1 MPNESKYE
9 PIPEQKSLVGRVLG
23 FCIYNKLIVGL
34 VTLFLVTWGIHVA
47 PFDWE
52 CKSFPRNPV
61 AVDAIPD
68 IGENQQIVFTEWPGR
83 SPGDVEDQVTYPLT
97 TALLGIPGIRT
108 IRSTSMFGFSS
119 IYIIFEEFSF
129 AERLIEGRD
138 FYWTRSRVL
147 EKLSSLPAGT
157 LPEGVQPTL
166 GPDATA
172 LGQIFWYTLE
182 GRDPNGNVTGGWD
195 LEELRTVQDW
205 QVRQTLRS
213 ASGVSEVASVGGF
226 VREYQVD
233 VDPDAMRAY
242 KVGIDEVFEAVR
254 RSNIDVGAQTI
265 ELNRV
270 EYLIRGLGFV
280 KSVEDIENSVIKTN
294 ENVPIL
300 VRHVAKVSL
309 GPEPRRGALDKQGA
323 EAVGGVVVARYA
335 SNPLDVIKSVKR
347 TIAELGPALPAKAVI
362 TDPAIPAQQIGDFAR
377 QQGFDAYERA
387 VLNQSAWLEYLRRTP
402 QGQWPTW
409 VTRSQVSVV
418 PFYDRTGLIYETL
431 GTLNDAVYQE
441 ILVTA
446 IVIIIMV
453 MHLRSSIMISAVM
466 PLAVLGCFI
475 VMKAFSVDA
484 NVVSLAGIAIAV
496 GTIVDMGIVISENI
510 LRHLEEDPPD
520 MSRAEVIHRA
530 ASEVGGAVLS
540 AVAST
545 IISFLPVF
553 FMTGPEGKLFRPLA
567 FTKTFALFASIVVA
581 LTIIP
586 PAAHLLFF
594 PRKIGGKSGR
604 VVVYVSLIVA
614 ALVVGR
620 MLSWLVA
627 AALIGFAV
635 YQLSKSVL
643 PRRMNDMAP
652 YAANVVVLAVV
663 GLLLTMDWE
672 PLGPQKGLVR
682 NLLFV
687 GGLIGILMAF
697 ILLFER
703 FYPHILRWCLNH
715 KLAFLSIPATL
726 LVLGA
731 MIWLGFDRV
740 FAFVPQGLRAN
751 RLWAVAKHTFPGLGK
766 EFMPP
771 LDEGSFLYMPT
782 TMPHASI
789 GEALDVVQKQDIAI
803 GSIPEVESV
812 VGKIG
817 RVESALDP
825 APIGMIETVI
835 NYKNEYVVDQDGR
848 RLTFRYDRVMGEY
861 PRDANGR
868 LIPDPHG
875 RPYRQWRSHVQ
886 SPDDIWR
893 EIATAAEI
901 PGTTSAPKLQPIAAR
916 VVMLQSGMR
925 AAMGV
930 KIKGPD
936 LATIEAVGLEIER
949 MLKEVPSI
957 DPATVVADR
966 IVGKPYLEIVPD
978 RQALARYGVPIQQ
991 FQDVLEVAVGGIK
1004 GTTIVEGRRR
1014 FPVRVRYQRELR
1026 DNIEALERVL
1036 VPSLDGV
1043 QIPLVQL
1050 AQIQYV
1056 RGPEMIKSEDTSLVG
1071 YVLFDKVA
1079 GVAEVDVVEAAGRL
1093 IQGKE
1098 ARGEFIRPV
1107 GVTITFAGSYENQ
1120 LHANKT
1126 LRLLVP
1132 LSLFTIFLVLYMQFR
1147 SVPLTLLVF
1156 VGVMVAWSGAFL
1168 LIWLYGRDWFL
1179 DFSIFGT
1186 NLRGLFRIHPIN
1198 LSVAVWVG
1206 FLALFGIADDDGVVM
1221 GTYLKQAFERHKPQT
1236 VAEIREATVQAGKR
1250 RVRAALMT
1258 TATTILALIPVLGS
1272 SGRGSDIM
1280 VPMAIPSFG
1289 GMTIEILT
1297 MLIVPV
1303 LYCALQ
1309 EAKASGTARQQMGRA
1324 MQRPAD
1330 GQGIGTIGATGLEP
1344 ATS

>member
-1 MPNESKYE
+1 MPHESKYE
-9 PIPEQKSLVGRVLG
+9 LIPEQKSLVGRILG

-34 VTLFLVTWGIHVA
+34 IALMLVGWGIYTA

-52 CKSFPRNPV
+52 FESFPRNPV

-83 SPGDVEDQVTYPLT
+83 SPGDVEDQITYPLT
-97 TALLGIPGIRT
+97 TALLGIPDIKT

-119 IYIIFEEFSF
+119 IYIIFDEFSF
-129 AERLIEGRD
+129 FERLVQGKD

-182 GRDPNGNVTGGWD
+182 GRDPKGNVTGGWD
-195 LEELRTVQDW
+195 LEELRTIQDW
-205 QVRQTLRS
+205 QVRLALRS

-226 VREYQVD
+226 VREYQID

-242 KVGIDEVFEAVR
+242 KVGIDEVFEAVE

-280 KSVEDIENSVIKTN
+280 KSVEDIENSVVKTN
-294 ENVPIL
+294 ENVPVL
-300 VRHVAKVSL
+300 VKHIAKVTL

-323 EAVGGVVVARYA
+323 EAVGGVVVARYGA
-335 SNPLDVIKSVKR
+335 NPLAVIKDVKR
-347 TIAELGPALPAKAVI
+347 TIAELAPSLPAKAII
-362 TDPAIPAQQIGDFAR
+362 TNPAVTPEQIHAFAQQH
-377 QQGFDAYERA
+377 GFEPREGAG
-387 VLNQSAWLEYLRRTP
+387 LNQPAWLEYLRRTP
-402 QGQWPTW
+402 PEQWPAW
-409 VTRSQVSVV
+409 LTRSQVSIV

-431 GTLNDAVYQE
+431 GTLNDALYQE

-453 MHLRSSIMISAVM
+453 MHLRSSVMISAVM

-475 VMKAFSVDA
+475 AMKAFSVDA
-484 NVVSLAGIAIAV
+484 NIVSLAGIAIAV

-510 LRHLEEDPPD
+510 LKHLDEDPPD
-520 MSRAEVIHRA
+520 MPRAQVIHRA
-530 ASEVGGAVLS
+530 AAEVGSAVLS

-545 IISFLPVF
+545 IISFIPVF
-553 FMTGPEGKLFRPLA
+553 FMTGAEGKLFKPLA

-594 PRKIGGKSGR
+594 PRPVKGR
-604 VVVYVSLIVA
+604 SSRAILYASLIAA
-614 ALVVGR
+614 ALAVGW
-620 MLSWLVA
+620 MFSWLVA
-627 AALIGFAV
+627 SVIIVFAL
-635 YQLSKSVL
+635 YQLFRSVL
-643 PRRMNDMAP
+643 PQRVNRLAP
-652 YAANVVVLAVV
+652 YAANVVVLLLV
-663 GLLLTMDWE
+663 GLLLTLDWE

-682 NLLFV
+682 NLVFV
-687 GGLIGILMAF
+687 GGLIGVLMML

-715 KLAFLSIPATL
+715 KIAFLSIPATL

-731 MIWLGFDRV
+731 TIWLGFERV
-740 FAFVPQGLRAN
+740 FSFVPQGLRDN
-751 RLWAVAKHTFPGLGK
+751 RAWVSARHTFPGLGK

-789 GEALDVVQKQDIAI
+789 GEALDVLQKQDIAI
-803 GSIPEVESV
+803 GSIPEIDSV

-835 NYKNEYVVDQDGR
+835 NYKSEYIVDEAGR
-848 RLTFRYDRVMGEY
+848 RITFRYDPATGRY
-861 PRDANGR
+861 PRDADGR
-868 LIPDPHG
+868 LIPDPLG
-875 RPYRQWRSHVQ
+875 RPYRQWRDHIRT
-886 SPDDIWR
+886 PDDIWQ
-893 EIATAAEI
+893 EIVQAADI
-901 PGTTSAPKLQPIAAR
+901 PGTTSAPQLQPIAAR

-936 LATIEAVGLEIER
+936 LETIERTGLEIER

-957 DPATVVADR
+957 DPATVIADR

-978 RQALARYGVPIQQ
+978 RKALARYGVPIQR

-1004 GTTIVEGRRR
+1004 VTTTVEGRQR

-1026 DNIEALERVL
+1026 DSIEALERVL
-1036 VPSLDGV
+1036 IPSPDGV
-1043 QIPLVQL
+1043 QIPLIQV

-1056 RGPEMIKSEDTSLVG
+1056 RGPEMIKSEDTALVG
-1071 YVLFDKVA
+1071 YVLFDKIE
-1079 GVAEVDVVEAAGRL
+1079 GVAEVDVVEAADRL
-1093 IQGKE
+1093 IREKE
-1098 ARGEFIRPV
+1098 ATGQFERPA
-1107 GVTITFAGSYENQ
+1107 GVTIAFAGTYENQ
-1120 LHANKT
+1120 LRASRT
-1126 LRLLVP
+1126 LRVLVP
-1132 LSLFTIFLVLYMQFR
+1132 LSLFTIFLILYLQFR
-1147 SVPLTLLVF
+1147 SVALTLLVF

-1179 DFSIFGT
+1179 NFSIFGT
-1186 NLRGLFRIHPIN
+1186 NLRELFQVHPIN

-1221 GTYLKQAFERHKPQT
+1221 GTYLQQSFDRTRPHT
-1236 VAEIREATVQAGKR
+1236 VAEIREATVRAGKR

-1258 TATTILALIPVLGS
+1258 TATTILALIPVFTS
-1272 SGRGSDIM
+1272 TGRGSDIM

-1303 LYCALQ
+1303 LYCWIQ
-1309 EAKASGTARQQMGRA
+1309 ERRLSRA
-1324 MQRPAD
+1324 ERS
-1330 GQGIGTIGATGLEP
+1330 GATAG
-1344 ATS
+1344 S

>member
-1 MPNESKYE
+1 MPPENENESGYE
-9 PIPEQKSLVGRVLG
+9 LIPEQKSLVGRILG

-34 VTLFLVTWGIHVA
+34 VTLGLVVWGIYVA
-47 PFDWE
+47 PFDWDYE
-52 CKSFPRNPV
+52 GFARSPV

-68 IGENQQIVFTEWPGR
+68 IGENQQIVFAEWPGR
-83 SPGDVEDQVTYPLT
+83 SPGDVEDQITYPLT
-97 TALLGIPGIRT
+97 TALLGIPDIKT

-119 IYIIFEEFSF
+119 IYIIFEEFSSY
-129 AERLIEGRD
+129 EKLVQGKD

-157 LPEGVQPTL
+157 LPEGVQPAL

-182 GRDPNGNVTGGWD
+182 GRDPSGNVAGGWD
-195 LEELRTVQDW
+195 LEELRSIQDW
-205 QVRQTLRS
+205 QVKLVLRS

-242 KVGIDEVFEAVR
+242 QVGIDEVFEAVR
-254 RSNIDVGAQTI
+254 RSNLDVGAQTI

-270 EYLIRGLGFV
+270 EYLIRGLGSV
-280 KSVEDIENSVIKTN
+280 KSVEDIENSVVKTN
-294 ENVPIL
+294 DNVPIL
-300 VRHVAKVSL
+300 VRHVARVAL

-323 EAVGGVVVARYA
+323 EAVGGVVVARYGA
-335 SNPLDVIKSVKR
+335 NPLAVIKGVKEK
-347 TIAELGPALPAKAVI
+347 IDELAPALPEKTLADGTVSK
-362 TDPAIPAQQIGDFAR
+362 
-377 QQGFDAYERA
+377 
-387 VLNQSAWLEYLRRTP
+387 
-402 QGQWPTW
+402 
-409 VTRSQVSVV
+409 VTIV

-431 GTLNDAVYQE
+431 GTLNDALYQE
-441 ILVTA
+441 ILTTA

-475 VMKAFSVDA
+475 AMKVFSVDA
-484 NVVSLAGIAIAV
+484 NVVSLAGIAIAI
-496 GTIVDMGIVISENI
+496 GTVVDMGIVISENI
-510 LRHLEEDPPD
+510 LKHIEEDPPG
-520 MSRAEVIHRA
+520 MPAAQVIHRA
-530 ASEVGGAVLS
+530 ASEVGSAVLS

-545 IISFLPVF
+545 IISFIPVF
-553 FMTGPEGKLFRPLA
+553 FMTGPEGRLFRPLA

-594 PRKIGGKSGR
+594 PRKVSGKYLR
-604 VVVYVSLIVA
+604 AALYVSLIGA

-620 MLSWLVA
+620 TFSWLVA
-627 AALIGFAV
+627 AAIIGFAA
-635 YQLSKSVL
+635 YQLFRRGL
-643 PRRMNDMAP
+643 PQSLNTVAP
-652 YAANVVVLAVV
+652 YVANGIVLLSV

-703 FYPHILRWCLNH
+703 FYPRILRWCLNH
-715 KLAFLSIPATL
+715 KMAFLAIPMTL

-731 MIWLGFDRV
+731 TIWLGFERV
-740 FAFVPQGLRAN
+740 FAFVPQGLRN
-751 RLWAVAKHTFPGLGK
+751 SRLWVSVRHAFPGLGK

-835 NYKNEYVVDQDGR
+835 NYKSEYIVDEAGR
-848 RLTFRYDRVMGEY
+848 RISFRYDPRTGEY
-861 PRDANGR
+861 PRDADGR
-868 LIPDPHG
+868 LIPDRRG
-875 RPYRQWRSHVQ
+875 RPFRQWRDHIE
-886 SPDDIWR
+886 SPDDIWQ
-893 EIATAAEI
+893 EIVGAAEI

-916 VVMLQSGMR
+916 LVMLQSGMR

-936 LATIEAVGLEIER
+936 LETIEAAGREIER
-949 MLKEVPSI
+949 MLREIPGV
-957 DPATVVADR
+957 DPATVIADR

-978 RQALARYGVPIQQ
+978 RQALARFGVPIRQ
-991 FQDVLEVAVGGIK
+991 FQDVLQVGVGGIQA
-1004 GTTIVEGRRR
+1004 TDTVEGRRR
-1014 FPVRVRYQRELR
+1014 FPVRVRYLRELR
-1026 DNIEALERVL
+1026 DSIEALERIL
-1036 VPSLDGV
+1036 VPSTDGA
-1043 QIPLVQL
+1043 QIPLIQL
-1050 AQIQYV
+1050 ADIRYV
-1056 RGPEMIKSEDTSLVG
+1056 RGPEMIRSEDTALVG
-1071 YVLFDKVA
+1071 YVLFDKVS

-1093 IQGKE
+1093 LRERE
-1098 ARGEFIRPV
+1098 AGGQFRRPA
-1107 GVTITFAGSYENQ
+1107 GVTFTFAGTYENQ
-1120 LHANKT
+1120 LRASQT

-1132 LSLFTIFLVLYMQFR
+1132 LSLFTIFLILYLQFR
-1147 SVPLTLLVF
+1147 SVSLTLLVF

-1179 DFSIFGT
+1179 DFSVFGT
-1186 NLRGLFRIHPIN
+1186 NLRELFRVHPIN

-1221 GTYLKQAFERHKPQT
+1221 GTYLQQAFERHKPQT

-1258 TATTILALIPVLGS
+1258 TATTILALIAVLGS
-1272 SGRGSDIM
+1272 TGRGSDIM

-1289 GMTIEILT
+1289 GMTIEVLT

-1303 LYCALQ
+1303 LYSALE
-1309 EAKASGTARQQMGRA
+1309 EAKARRAARQ
-1324 MQRPAD
+1324 
-1330 GQGIGTIGATGLEP
+1330 
-1344 ATS
+1344 

>member
-1 MPNESKYE
+1 MPNESQYE
-9 PIPEQKSLVGRVLG
+9 LIPEQKTLVGRVLG

-34 VTLFLVTWGIHVA
+34 IALMLVGWGVYVA

-52 CKSFPRNPV
+52 FESFPRNPV

-83 SPGDVEDQVTYPLT
+83 SPGDVEDQITYPLT
-97 TALLGIPGIRT
+97 TALLGIPGIKT

-119 IYIIFEEFSF
+119 IYVVFEDFSF
-129 AERLIEGRD
+129 FERLIQGKD

-147 EKLSSLPAGT
+147 EKLSSLPERT

-182 GRDPNGNVTGGWD
+182 GRNPQGNVTGGWD
-195 LEELRTVQDW
+195 LEELRTIQDW
-205 QVRQTLRS
+205 QVRFALRS

-226 VREYQVD
+226 VREYQID

-242 KVGIDEVFEAVR
+242 KVGIDEVFEAVK

-270 EYLIRGLGFV
+270 EYLIRGLGFI

-294 ENVPIL
+294 ENIPVL
-300 VRHVAKVSL
+300 VRNVAKVTL

-323 EAVGGVVVARYA
+323 EAVGGVVVARYGA
-335 SNPLDVIKSVKR
+335 NPLAVIKDVKR
-347 TIAELGPALPAKAVI
+347 TIAELAPALPAKVI
-362 TDPAIPAQQIGDFAR
+362 LTDPRIAVQEVESFAER
-377 QQGFDAYERA
+377 HGFDARQGA
-387 VLNQSAWLEYLRRTP
+387 GLNQTAWLEYLRATP
-402 QGQWPTW
+402 QMQWPAW
-409 VTRSQVSVV
+409 LTRSQVCIV

-431 GTLNDAVYQE
+431 GTLNDAIYQQ

-446 IVIIIMV
+446 IVIVIMV

-466 PLAVLGCFI
+466 PLAVLGSFI
-475 VMKAFSVDA
+475 AMKAFSVDA

-510 LRHLEEDPPD
+510 LKHLAEDPPD
-520 MSRAEVIHRA
+520 MPRAEVIHRA
-530 ASEVGGAVLS
+530 AAEVGGAILS

-545 IISFLPVF
+545 IISFIPVF
-553 FMTGPEGKLFRPLA
+553 FMTGAEGKLFKPLA
-567 FTKTFALFASIVVA
+567 FTKTFALFASIVIA

-586 PAAHLLFF
+586 PVAHLVFF
-594 PRKIGGKSGR
+594 PRPIRGR
-604 VVVYVSLIVA
+604 SSRAILYLAMIAAAVMVGWMLSWPVAAVLIAFALYQLLKGVLPERARALAPHAANIA
-614 ALVVGR
+614 ALV
-620 MLSWLVA
+620 L
-627 AALIGFAV
+627 
-635 YQLSKSVL
+635 
-643 PRRMNDMAP
+643 
-652 YAANVVVLAVV
+652 V
-663 GLLLTMDWE
+663 GLLLTLDWE

-687 GGLIGILMAF
+687 GGLIGGLMAF

-703 FYPHILRWCLNH
+703 FYPHILRWCLHH
-715 KLAFLSIPATL
+715 KIAFLSVPTVIV
-726 LVLGA
+726 VLGA
-731 MIWLGFDRV
+731 TIWLGFERV
-740 FAFVPQGLRAN
+740 FSFVPQEFRDG
-751 RLWAVAKHTFPGLGK
+751 RLWASARHAFPGLGR

-789 GEALDVVQKQDIAI
+789 GEALDVLQKQDVAI
-803 GSIPEVESV
+803 GAIPEVESV

-825 APIGMIETVI
+825 APVGMIETII
-835 NYKNEYVVDQDGR
+835 NYKNEYVVDEDGR
-848 RLTFRYDRVMGEY
+848 RVSFRYDPAAGQY
-861 PRDANGR
+861 PRDPNGR

-875 RPYRQWRSHVQ
+875 RPYRQWRSHIH
-886 SPDDIWR
+886 SAGDIWQ
-893 EIATAAEI
+893 EIVQAAEI
-901 PGTTSAPKLQPIAAR
+901 PGTTSAPQLQPIAAR

-936 LATIEAVGLEIER
+936 LATIERVGLEIER

-957 DPATVVADR
+957 DPATVIADR

-978 RQALARYGVPIQQ
+978 RQALARYGVPIER
-991 FQDVLEVAVGGIK
+991 FQDVLEVAVGGIRV
-1004 GTTIVEGRRR
+1004 TTTVEDRRR

-1026 DNIEALERVL
+1026 DSIEALERVL
-1036 VPSLDGV
+1036 ISSADGA
-1043 QIPLVQL
+1043 QIPLIQV
-1050 AQIQYV
+1050 ARIQYV
-1056 RGPEMIKSEDTSLVG
+1056 RGPEMIKSEDTALVG
-1071 YVLFDKVA
+1071 YVLFDKIA
-1079 GVAEVDVVEAAGRL
+1079 GVAEADVVDAADRL
-1093 IQGKE
+1093 LREKE
-1098 ARGEFIRPV
+1098 ASGRFVRPA
-1107 GVTITFAGSYENQ
+1107 GVTIAFAGTYENQ
-1120 LHANKT
+1120 LRAGRT
-1126 LRLLVP
+1126 LRVLVP

-1147 SVPLTLLVF
+1147 SVPLTMLVF

-1179 DFSIFGT
+1179 DFSVFGS
-1186 NLRGLFRIHPIN
+1186 NLRDLFQVHPIN

-1221 GTYLKQAFERHKPQT
+1221 GTYLRQSFDRTNPQT
-1236 VAEIREATVQAGKR
+1236 IEEIREATVQAGKR

-1258 TATTILALIPVLGS
+1258 TATTILALIPVFTS
-1272 SGRGSDIM
+1272 TGRGSDIM

-1303 LYCALQ
+1303 LFCWIQ
-1309 EAKASGTARQQMGRA
+1309 EGRLRRARRGELASM
-1324 MQRPAD
+1324 
-1330 GQGIGTIGATGLEP
+1330 E
-1344 ATS
+1344 

>member
-1 MPNESKYE
+1 MTPENANESKYE
-9 PIPEQKSLVGRVLG
+9 LIPEQKSLVGRILG
-23 FCIYNKLIVGL
+23 FCIYNKLVVFLI
-34 VTLFLVTWGIHVA
+34 TLFIIGWGIYTA

-52 CKSFPRNPV
+52 FKSFPRNPV
-61 AVDAIPD
+61 GVDAIPD

-83 SPGDVEDQVTYPLT
+83 SPGDVEDQITYPLT
-97 TALLGIPGIRT
+97 TALLGIPDIKT

-119 IYIIFEEFSF
+119 IYIIFDEFSLG
-129 AERLIEGRD
+129 EKLVQGKD

-182 GRDPNGNVTGGWD
+182 GHDPQGHVTGGWD
-195 LEELRTVQDW
+195 LEELRTAQDW
-205 QVRQTLRS
+205 QVRLALRS

-242 KVGIDEVFEAVR
+242 KVAIDEVFEAVK

-270 EYLIRGLGFV
+270 EYMIRGLGFI
-280 KSVEDIENSVIKTN
+280 KSVADIENSVITTN
-294 ENVPIL
+294 ENVPVL
-300 VRHVAKVSL
+300 VRHVAKVTL

-323 EAVGGVVVARYA
+323 EAVGGVVVARYGA
-335 SNPLDVIKSVKR
+335 NPLAVIKDVKR
-347 TIAELGPALPAKAVI
+347 VIAEVEPALPAKAII
-362 TDPAIPAQQIGDFAR
+362 TDPAVTTQQIHDFAQQH
-377 QQGFDAYERA
+377 GFEAYEGSG
-387 VLNQSAWLEYLRRTP
+387 LNQAAWLQYLRTNP
-402 QGQWPTW
+402 QEQWPAW
-409 VTRSQVSVV
+409 LTRSQVAVV

-431 GTLNDAVYQE
+431 GTLNDAIYQQ

-475 VMKAFSVDA
+475 VMKMFSVDA
-484 NVVSLAGIAIAV
+484 NIVSLAGIAIAV

-510 LRHLEEDPPD
+510 LKHLDEDPPD
-520 MSRAEVIHRA
+520 MPRAQVIHRA
-530 ASEVGGAVLS
+530 AAEVGSAVVS

-545 IISFLPVF
+545 IISFIPVF
-553 FMTGPEGKLFRPLA
+553 FMTGAEGKLFKPLA

-586 PAAHLLFF
+586 PVAHVMFF
-594 PRKIGGKSGR
+594 PRRVSGR
-604 VVVYVSLIVA
+604 YLRVVLYGSLIA
-614 ALVVGR
+614 TALVIGWR
-620 MLSWLVA
+620 FSWLVA
-627 AALIGFAV
+627 VVIMAFAA
-635 YQLSKSVL
+635 YQLLKGFI
-643 PRRMNDMAP
+643 PGRINRFAP
-652 YAANVVVLAVV
+652 YLANVLVLLLV

-682 NLLFV
+682 NLIFV

-697 ILLFER
+697 VLLFER
-703 FYPHILRWCLNH
+703 FYPYILRWCLNH

-726 LVLGA
+726 LLLGG
-731 MIWLGFDRV
+731 MIWLGFERV
-740 FAFVPQGLRAN
+740 FSFVPQDLREN
-751 RLWAVAKHTFPGLGK
+751 RLWVSARHTFPGLGK

-789 GEALDVVQKQDIAI
+789 GEALDVLQKQDIAI
-803 GSIPEVESV
+803 SSIPEIDSV
-812 VGKIG
+812 AGKIG

-835 NYKNEYVVDQDGR
+835 SYKNEYVVDENGR
-848 RLTFRYDRVMGEY
+848 RISFRYDPATGEY
-861 PRDANGR
+861 PRDPNGQ
-868 LIPDPHG
+868 LVPDPHG
-875 RPYRQWRSHVQ
+875 RPYRQWRDHIQ
-886 SPDDIWR
+886 SPDDIWK
-893 EIATAAEI
+893 EIIAAADI

-936 LATIEAVGLEIER
+936 LETIAAVGLQIER
-949 MLKEVPSI
+949 ILKDVPSI
-957 DPATVVADR
+957 DPATVIADR

-1004 GTTIVEGRRR
+1004 VTTTVEGRQR

-1026 DNIEALERVL
+1026 DSIEALERIL
-1036 VPSLDGV
+1036 IPSPDGA
-1043 QIPLVQL
+1043 QIPLIQL

-1079 GVAEVDVVEAAGRL
+1079 SVAEVEVVEAADQL
-1093 IQGKE
+1093 IRERE
-1098 ARGEFIRPV
+1098 AGGQFQRPA

-1120 LHANKT
+1120 LRASQT

-1147 SVPLTLLVF
+1147 SVPLTLMVF
-1156 VGVMVAWSGAFL
+1156 VGVK
-1168 LIWLYGRDWFL
+1168 I
-1179 DFSIFGT
+1179 
-1186 NLRGLFRIHPIN
+1186 
-1198 LSVAVWVG
+1198 
-1206 FLALFGIADDDGVVM
+1206 
-1221 GTYLKQAFERHKPQT
+1221 
-1236 VAEIREATVQAGKR
+1236 
-1250 RVRAALMT
+1250 
-1258 TATTILALIPVLGS
+1258 
-1272 SGRGSDIM
+1272 
-1280 VPMAIPSFG
+1280 
-1289 GMTIEILT
+1289 
-1297 MLIVPV
+1297 
-1303 LYCALQ
+1303 
-1309 EAKASGTARQQMGRA
+1309 GRA
-1324 MQRPAD
+1324 HV
-1330 GQGIGTIGATGLEP
+1330 
-1344 ATS
+1344 

>member
-1 MPNESKYE
+1 MPSDRQYE
-9 PIPEQKSLVGRVLG
+9 LIPEQKTLVGRILG

-34 VTLFLVTWGIHVA
+34 VALMLIGWGVYTA

-52 CKSFPRNPV
+52 FESFPRNPV

-83 SPGDVEDQVTYPLT
+83 SPGDVEDQITYPLT
-97 TALLGIPGIRT
+97 TALLGIPDIKT

-119 IYIIFEEFSF
+119 IYIIFDEFSF
-129 AERLIEGRD
+129 FEKLVQGKD

-182 GRDPNGNVTGGWD
+182 GRDPQGNVAGGWD
-195 LEELRTVQDW
+195 LEELRTIQDW
-205 QVRQTLRS
+205 QVRLALRS

-226 VREYQVD
+226 VREYQID

-270 EYLIRGLGFV
+270 EYMIRGLGFV
-280 KSVEDIENSVIKTN
+280 KSVEDIENSVVKTN
-294 ENVPIL
+294 ENVPVLIK
-300 VRHVAKVSL
+300 HVAKVVL

-323 EAVGGVVVARYA
+323 ETAGGVVVARYGA
-335 SNPLDVIKSVKR
+335 NPLAVIKGVKR
-347 TIAELGPALPAKAVI
+347 TIAEITPSLPAKAII
-362 TDPAIPAQQIGDFAR
+362 TDPAVTPEQVHAFAL
-377 QQGFDAYERA
+377 QHGFEPHEGTS
-387 VLNQSAWLEYLRRTP
+387 LNQPAWLEYLRRTP
-402 QGQWPTW
+402 QEQWPAW
-409 VTRSQVSVV
+409 LTRSQVSIA

-431 GTLNDAVYQE
+431 GTLNDALYQE

-453 MHLRSSIMISAVM
+453 MHLRSSVMISAVM

-475 VMKAFSVDA
+475 AMKAFSVDA
-484 NVVSLAGIAIAV
+484 NIVSLAGIAIAV
-496 GTIVDMGIVISENI
+496 GTIVDMGIVIAENI
-510 LRHLEEDPPD
+510 LKHLDEDPPD
-520 MSRAEVIHRA
+520 MPRAQVIHRA
-530 ASEVGGAVLS
+530 AAEVGGAVLS

-545 IISFLPVF
+545 IISFIPVF
-553 FMTGPEGKLFRPLA
+553 FMTGAEGKLFKPLA

-594 PRKIGGKSGR
+594 PRPVQGR
-604 VVVYVSLIVA
+604 SSRTILYASLTAA
-614 ALVVGR
+614 ALAVGW
-620 MLSWLVA
+620 MFSWLVA
-627 AALIGFAV
+627 SVIIAFAL
-635 YQLSKSVL
+635 YQLFKGML
-643 PRRMNDMAP
+643 PQGVNRLAP
-652 YAANVVVLAVV
+652 YAANVVVLLLV
-663 GLLLTMDWE
+663 GLLLTLDWE

-682 NLLFV
+682 NLIFV
-687 GGLIGILMAF
+687 GGLIGVLMAL
-697 ILLFER
+697 ILLFEW
-703 FYPHILRWCLNH
+703 FYPSVLRWCLNH
-715 KLAFLSIPATL
+715 KIAFLSIPAML

-731 MIWLGFDRV
+731 AIWLGFERV
-740 FAFVPQGLRAN
+740 FSFVPQGLRDN
-751 RLWAVAKHTFPGLGK
+751 RAWVSARHAFPGLGK

-789 GEALDVVQKQDIAI
+789 GEALDVLQKQDIAI
-803 GSIPEVESV
+803 GSIPEIESV

-835 NYKNEYVVDQDGR
+835 NYRSEYVVDEAGR
-848 RLTFRYDRVMGEY
+848 RNTFRYDPTTGQY
-861 PRDANGR
+861 PRDPAGR
-868 LIPDPHG
+868 LIPDPRG
-875 RPYRQWRSHVQ
+875 RPYRQWRDHIRTS
-886 SPDDIWR
+886 DDIWR
-893 EIATAAEI
+893 EIVQAADI
-901 PGTTSAPKLQPIAAR
+901 PGTTSAPQLQPIAAR

-936 LATIEAVGLEIER
+936 LETIERTGLEIER

-957 DPATVVADR
+957 DPSTVIADR
-966 IVGKPYLEIVPD
+966 IVGKPYIEIVPD
-978 RQALARYGVPIQQ
+978 RKALARYGVPIQR

-1004 GTTIVEGRRR
+1004 VTTTVEGRQR

-1026 DNIEALERVL
+1026 DSIEALERVL
-1036 VPSLDGV
+1036 IPSPDGA
-1043 QIPLVQL
+1043 QIPLIQV

-1056 RGPEMIKSEDTSLVG
+1056 RGPEMIKSEDTALVG
-1071 YVLFDKVA
+1071 YVLFDKIE
-1079 GVAEVDVVEAAGRL
+1079 GVAEVDVVEAADRL
-1093 IQGKE
+1093 IREKE
-1098 ARGEFIRPV
+1098 AMGQFERPV
-1107 GVTITFAGSYENQ
+1107 GVTIAFAGSYENQ
-1120 LHANKT
+1120 LRASRT

-1132 LSLFTIFLVLYMQFR
+1132 LSLFTIFLVLYLQFR
-1147 SVPLTLLVF
+1147 SVALTLLVF

-1179 DFSIFGT
+1179 NFGIFGT
-1186 NLRGLFRIHPIN
+1186 NLRELFQVHPIN

-1206 FLALFGIADDDGVVM
+1206 FLALFGIADDDGVVI
-1221 GTYLKQAFERHKPQT
+1221 GTYLQQSFDRTKPQT
-1236 VAEIREATVQAGKR
+1236 VSGIREATVRAGKR

-1258 TATTILALIPVLGS
+1258 TATTILALIPVFTS
-1272 SGRGSDIM
+1272 TGRGSDIM

-1303 LYCALQ
+1303 LYCWIQ
-1309 EAKASGTARQQMGRA
+1309 ERRLKR
-1324 MQRPAD
+1324 
-1330 GQGIGTIGATGLEP
+1330 TGGSE
-1344 ATS
+1344 AV